1 MPFNHANHISEES
14 IIHLGVP
21 LTHSDY
27 LLQENPK
34 IVWGPEGVKYM
45 LDTCK
50 NSGWNRVYWRTF
62 DGGQA
67 NYKSKLLTPGM
78 HLEADNFFQ
87 PTTPQDKAVLDSYYP
102 SPDPKLLKKIE
113 EVRSIIDYSEFDALA
128 CAVEYGKQIGLE
140 IHAWITINE
149 DDHGWGVASDFS
161 RKFPECRWMRRNGK
175 RYRSQMS
182 FAFPEV
188 MNFKEALVSEILQYN
203 VDGLFFDWTRTGDV
217 RDNPQTDC
225 TGAADR
231 GYEEPLVQSFREQ
244 YGEDPFEIPNTDE
257 RWVRHRCE
265 PHTQFMR
272 RVRALVNREKRP
284 VPISALVNHPWAF
297 RGMDQIIDGNLR
309 GMHLDLRTWAREG
322 LIDAAIPNDY
332 FFKGNGSPEEAYN
345 YLREETEGRIDL
357 WTFAW
362 VPQNVGEFEDVYA
375 RAKRLGAKQLFFW
388 EADYIELRK
397 DREPLQAAMRKTDQ
411 ANQ

>member
-1 MPFNHANHISEES
+1 MNTDSK
-14 IIHLGVP
+14 IHLGVP

-27 LLQENPK
+27 LLHDNPAV
-34 IVWGPEGVKYM
+34 VWGPEGVKYM

-50 NSGWNRVYWRTF
+50 ASGWKRVYWRVF

-67 NYKSKLLTPGM
+67 NYKSKLMTPGM
-78 HLEADNFFQ
+78 HLEANSFFH
-87 PTTPQDKAVLDSYYP
+87 PATPEDKAILDSYYP
-102 SPDPKLLKKIE
+102 TLDPKLLERIE
-113 EVRSIIDYSEFDALA
+113 TVRLTIDYSEFDAFA

-149 DDHGWGVASDFS
+149 DDHGWGLASDFC
-161 RKFPECRWMRRNGK
+161 RKYPECRWVRRNGK

-188 MNFKEALVSEILQYN
+188 MDFKEALVKEILRYD

-217 RDNPQTDC
+217 RDNPQTDV

-231 GYEEPLVQSFREQ
+231 GYEEPLVKSFQEK
-244 YGEDPFEIPNTDE
+244 YGENPFEISNKDE

-265 PHTQFMR
+265 PHTEFMR
-272 RVRALVNREKRP
+272 RVRALVNRQARP
-284 VPISALVNHPWAF
+284 IPVSALVYHPWAF
-297 RGMDQIIDGNLR
+297 RGLDQVIDGNLR

-322 LIDAAIPNDY
+322 LIDAAIANDY
-332 FFKGNGSPEEAYN
+332 FFNGKGSPEEAYES
-345 YLREETEGRIDL
+345 LKEETEGKIDL

-362 VPQNVGEFEDVYA
+362 VPQDVCDFERLHA
-375 RAKRLGAKQLFFW
+375 RAQKLGAAQLFLW
-388 EADYIELRK
+388 EADYIELREG
-397 DREPLQAAMRKTDQ
+397 REALQAAMRT
-411 ANQ
+411 ASRHL